1 MVDAASMDA
10 VAVGDVTA
18 GDTAALDVP
27 HLGAGED
34 GPAMSSFV
42 GEDARRAGQALSC
55 SQGGAASGLGGVGGD
70 VRRRTAR
77 AS

>member
-1 MVDAASMDA
+1 MGDAASMDA

-18 GDTAALDVP
+18 ADTTVLDVP

-34 GPAMSSFV
+34 DPAMSSFV
-42 GEDARRAGQALSC
+42 GEDARRAGRALGC

-70 VRRRTAR
+70 VRRPTAR

>member
-1 MVDAASMDA
+1 MGDVASMDA

-18 GDTAALDVP
+18 ADTAALDVP

-55 SQGGAASGLGGVGGD
+55 SQGGAALGLGGVGGD
-70 VRRRTAR
+70 VRRPTAR